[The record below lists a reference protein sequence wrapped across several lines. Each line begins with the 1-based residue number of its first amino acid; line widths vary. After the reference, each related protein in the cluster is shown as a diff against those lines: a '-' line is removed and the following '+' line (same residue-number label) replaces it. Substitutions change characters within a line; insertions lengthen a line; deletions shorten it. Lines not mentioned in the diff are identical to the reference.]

1 MWRSP
6 CSNVWKP
13 SPPSC
18 GIKLQSKKKKPKKAA
33 KKKEFMGIF
42 CVDSANQKLDD
53 AMEVKGDEQT
63 TLRSLI
69 NKEVDKKVA
78 KSKSKEKKEK
88 RKNSSGSGK
97 SQPQGPTRTGRNGK
111 KDATDAGN
119 KSSSQPKKNL
129 KKPSREERGRSPK
142 RKPPRDFS
150 SHHDDDS
157 YDNRSYNRSS
167 SRRKYEGKD
176 NRRPRSILK
185 KRVRFQSEKKGRG
198 GRGQGGREGRGGA
211 PSGSRRG
218 LGGRT

>member
-1 MWRSP
+1 MLRTEQCASP
-6 CSNVWKP
+6 FSTVLFSIISVENIFKYFREERLSLSCPRIIKP
-13 SPPSC
+13 
-18 GIKLQSKKKKPKKAA
+18 
-33 KKKEFMGIF
+33 
-42 CVDSANQKLDD
+42 
-53 AMEVKGDEQT
+53 
-63 TLRSLI
+63 I
-69 NKEVDKKVA
+69 NYP
-78 KSKSKEKKEK
+78 
-88 RKNSSGSGK
+88 SGK
-97 SQPQGPTRTGRNGK
+97 NQPQGPTRTGRNGK

-157 YDNRSYNRSS
+157 YDNRSNNRSS
-167 SRRKYEGKD
+167 SRRKYKGRD
-176 NRRPRSILK
+176 NHRPCSILK

-218 LGGRT
+218 RGGRT